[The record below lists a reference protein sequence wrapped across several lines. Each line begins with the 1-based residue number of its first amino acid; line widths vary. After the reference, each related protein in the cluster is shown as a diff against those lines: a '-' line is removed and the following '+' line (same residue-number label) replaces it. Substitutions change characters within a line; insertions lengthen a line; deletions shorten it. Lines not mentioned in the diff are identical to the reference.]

1 MCVACKVDPSCEH
14 PLTDC
19 AAIEGEYCI
28 VCHHHSSIPNLAR
41 RKPAPLGPQK
51 ARPRMS
57 ALLRE
62 IRQRRGRRRA

>member
-1 MCVACKVDPSCEH
+1 MCVACSVDTFCDHS
-14 PLTDC
+14 LKDC

-28 VCHHHSSIPNLAR
+28 VCHHTSTMPNLAR
-41 RKPAPLGPQK
+41 RRAALPGTPKVRGSL
-51 ARPRMS
+51 S

>member
-1 MCVACKVDPSCEH
+1 MCVACKVDTSCEH
-14 PLTDC
+14 ALKDC

-28 VCHHHSSIPNLAR
+28 VCHHHSSLPSLAR
-41 RKPAPLGPQK
+41 RKPARLGPPK
-51 ARPRMS
+51 ARPSMS

>member
-1 MCVACKVDPSCEH
+1 MCVACKVETSCEH
-14 PLTDC
+14 PLKDC
-19 AAIEGEYCI
+19 ATIEGEYCI
-28 VCHHHSSIPNLAR
+28 VCHHHSSMPSLAR

-51 ARPRMS
+51 ARPSPS